1 VTGGEDLDGLGA
13 ALVQSIKKAR
23 VQALLEKDVSRE
35 TRLHH

>member
-1 VTGGEDLDGLGA
+1 
-13 ALVQSIKKAR
+13 VQSIKKAR